1 MTVWRSEEESSTGLK
16 QRTGHLNVV
25 VGEVKQQ
32 LFDTKE
38 SVSLGEDA
46 ELGHFSDE
54 STDLQLGLNVDLV
67 FLSHMPPKL

>member
-1 MTVWRSEEESSTGLK
+1 MTVRRSEEESSTGLK
-16 QRTGHLNVV
+16 QSTGHLNVM
-25 VGEVKQQ
+25 VGEVKQE
-32 LFDTKE
+32 LLDAEE

-67 FLSHMPPKL
+67 FLPHMPPKL